1 MSVLPNYPLW
11 AALCAII
18 VAQLIKV
25 PLYYLPNRTWNFKL
39 FLSTGGMPS
48 SHSAAVTA
56 LATAVLLEH
65 GPNSSYFAIAVVFA
79 LIVMFDAAGIRRHA
93 GEQAVVLNR
102 LIDDM
107 NQLVKEMKNWSGQT
121 EQVKRKKLKELLGH
135 QPIEV
140 LVGAIFGI
148 GMALLIGWAWEKI

>member
-25 PLYYLPNRTWNFKL
+25 PLYYLPNRTWNFRL

>member
-107 NQLVKEMKNWSGQT
+107 NQW
-121 EQVKRKKLKELLGH
+121 
-135 QPIEV
+135 
-140 LVGAIFGI
+140 
-148 GMALLIGWAWEKI
+148 